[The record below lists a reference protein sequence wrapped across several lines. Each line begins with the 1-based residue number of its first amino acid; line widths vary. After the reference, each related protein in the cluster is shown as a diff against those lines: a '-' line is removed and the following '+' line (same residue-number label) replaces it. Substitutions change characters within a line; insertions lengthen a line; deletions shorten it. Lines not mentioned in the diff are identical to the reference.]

1 MAKPTHTLFH
11 VIEGKDGKENFWLK
25 IGAGWEHK
33 DGDGISLDFEVF
45 PTKTGRV
52 TLRRMKD
59 DEGEEEGPRPDGR
72 GLSHLR
78 QCPSRQQRASA
89 GRCVCRVYLGGED
102 GPLARTLFSQQVEA
116 KIGCNML
123 NRMTSF
129 GMPATMKIG

>member
-11 VIEGKDGKENFWLK
+11 VIEGKDGKDNFWLK

-59 DEGEEEGPRPDGR
+59 KEGEEEGPRPDGR
-72 GLSHLR
+72 GLSHLMR
-78 QCPSRQQRASA
+78 RPRCSGFCRPMRMPGFRRCAAA
-89 GRCVCRVYLGGED
+89 GRTD
-102 GPLARTLFSQQVEA
+102 
-116 KIGCNML
+116 
-123 NRMTSF
+123 
-129 GMPATMKIG
+129 